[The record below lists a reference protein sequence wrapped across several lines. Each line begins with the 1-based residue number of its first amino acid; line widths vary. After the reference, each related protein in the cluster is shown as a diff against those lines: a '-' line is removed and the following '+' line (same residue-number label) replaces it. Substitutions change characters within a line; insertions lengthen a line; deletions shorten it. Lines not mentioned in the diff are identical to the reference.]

1 MSLIVTL
8 PSKNKTKV
16 EQKKKSLLLK
26 ILKISG
32 ITLTTILA
40 LLIILPIIFADTITE
55 KIKVL
60 ANENLD
66 GELNFSD
73 SELSF
78 FKHFPSLTL
87 TLNDFNLNGSQPFKD
102 QSLVSAKEIGLGID
116 IPSLLFGS
124 QMNIDEIYID
134 NAKINVQVNKK
145 GEANYNV
152 YKSESKDTVTSSE
165 NASMKLERI
174 QIENTSLIYNDLA
187 SKINIKATGFNYIGK
202 GDLKASN
209 FDLETKAEIASLNFA
224 FDKEEYLTNKKVS
237 AQLLTKINTTSLS
250 FVFTENNLVINKL
263 PVEFKGSFDFLKNG
277 YALDFNVKTEN
288 SNLHDLFTALPPK
301 FITWLSKTEIKGKTD
316 AYFTLKG
323 KYIAS
328 ENLKPSVTFGLKV
341 REGYVAYNKAPNP
354 AEKIY
359 LNFQT
364 QLPDLDVSKLKV
376 NVDSLYFVLGKDY
389 FSGIV
394 KTEGLGKSIAINS
407 KIKSNIDL
415 EMLNKAIGINN
426 LVVKGKLNI
435 DAVANGTYNAEERK
449 FPITNGKFHLSNGY
463 LKTSYYP
470 NPIQNI
476 NINANLENKTGD
488 FKDIAFVIPQAGF
501 KFEGEPFDVKASFKN
516 FDNILYDVKAKGT
529 INVARVYKVFSQKG
543 LALDGFIKA
552 DLSLAGRQSDA
563 TNKNF
568 SKLKNSGSLEL
579 KNIVTRSE
587 YLPKPFT
594 IKNGLFTFNQDQMK
608 FQNFNGEYGSAN
620 ITMNGYVENAINF
633 VLANNQILR
642 GNFSFSS
649 DELNINELIPTEE
662 VKINPADEDEK
673 PKTVSTVIEIPTNL
687 DLHMRFNASKVLY
700 DDLVVKNLSG
710 NVKISKGGLSL
721 QNGTLNIIDAVAKM
735 DAFYKNEG
743 TQKAKFDYKIVA
755 DDFDIKRAYNEIKMF
770 KEIASS
776 AESAEGIVG
785 LDYKISG
792 VLDHNMQPIMPSLNG
807 GGTLSVK
814 KVKMKGFKLL
824 NAVSQQT
831 ETEAIK
837 NPDVSKV
844 DIKTTIKNNIINI
857 ERFKIKVAGFRL
869 RFEGQTSLDG
879 NLNLKMRLGLPPFG
893 ILGIPMKVT
902 GTQENPKVRLGRKT
916 EDLKETEYDENAP
929 APVEVKAEAIVTE

>member
-1 MSLIVTL
+1 M
-8 PSKNKTKV
+8 

-32 ITLTTILA
+32 ITLGTILA

-87 TLNDFNLNGSQPFKD
+87 TLHDFNLNGSQPFKD

-116 IPSLLFGS
+116 ITSLLFGS
-124 QMNIDEIYID
+124 QMNVDEIYID
-134 NAKINVQVNKK
+134 HAKINVQVNKK

-152 YKSESKDTVTSSE
+152 YKSDSKDTTSSSE
-165 NASMKLERI
+165 SASLKLERI
-174 QIENTSLIYNDLA
+174 QIENTSLVYNDLA
-187 SKINIKATGFNYIGK
+187 SKININAKEFNYIGK

-209 FDLETKAEIASLNFA
+209 FDLETKAEIGSLDFS
-224 FDKEEYLTNKKVS
+224 FDNEEYLTNKKIS
-237 AQLLTKINTTSLS
+237 AKLLTKINTNSLS
-250 FVFTENNLVINKL
+250 FVFAENNLVINKL

-328 ENLKPSVTFGLKV
+328 ENLKPAVTFGLKV
-341 REGYVAYNKAPNP
+341 REGYVAYNKTPEP
-354 AEKIY
+354 ADKIY

-364 QLPDLDVSKLKV
+364 QLPNLDISKLKV
-376 NVDSLYFVLGKDY
+376 NVDSLYFVVGKDY

-394 KTEGLGKSIAINS
+394 KTEGLGKVISINS
-407 KIKSNIDL
+407 KIKSNLNL
-415 EMLNKAIGINN
+415 EKLNKAIGINN
-426 LVVKGKLNI
+426 LIVKGKLDI
-435 DAVANGTYNAEERK
+435 DVLAKGIYSAEEHN
-449 FPITNGKFHLSNGY
+449 FPITNGKFHLTNGF
-463 LKTSYYP
+463 LKTAYYP
-470 NPIQNI
+470 NPIQDI
-476 NINANLENKTGD
+476 NINANLENKTGN
-488 FKDIAFVIPQAGF
+488 FKDIAFLIPQAGF

-516 FDNILYDVKAKGT
+516 FDDVLYDVKAKGT
-529 INVARVYKVFSQKG
+529 VNVAKVYKVFSQKG
-543 LALDGFIKA
+543 LDLDGYIKA

-579 KNIVTRSE
+579 RNIVTRSS

-608 FQNFNGEYGSAN
+608 FQNFNGIYGSAN
-620 ITMNGYVENAINF
+620 VIMNGYVENAINF
-633 VLANNQILR
+633 VLSEKEILR

-649 DELNINELIPTEE
+649 DELNINELIPTET
-662 VKINPADEDEK
+662 VKTNNVDENEK
-673 PKTVSTVIEIPTNL
+673 PQTVSTVIEIPNNL
-687 DLHMRFNASKVLY
+687 DLNMRFNTGKILY
-700 DDLVVKNLSG
+700 DDLVVKNLAG
-710 NVKISKGGLSL
+710 NVKISKGALLL
-721 QNGTLNIIDAVAKM
+721 QNGSLSIIDAVAKM
-735 DAFYKNEG
+735 SAFYKNNG
-743 TQKAKFDYKIVA
+743 TQKANFEYAIVA
-755 DDFDIKRAYNEIKMF
+755 DNFDIKRAYNEIKMF
-770 KEIASS
+770 KEIASA

-807 GGTLSVK
+807 GGVLSVK

-824 NAVSQQT
+824 NVVSQKT
-831 ETEAIK
+831 ETDAIK

-902 GTQENPKVRLGRKT
+902 GNQENPKVRLGNKT

-929 APVEVKAEAIVTE
+929 APVEVKTENTATK

>member
-1 MSLIVTL
+1 M
-8 PSKNKTKV
+8 
-16 EQKKKSLLLK
+16 EQKKKSLLQK

-32 ITLTTILA
+32 ITIGIILT
-40 LLIILPIIFADTITE
+40 LLFILPILFADTITE

-66 GELNFSD
+66 GELNFKD

-87 TLNDFNLNGSQPFKD
+87 TLNDFNLNGSQPFTN
-102 QSLVSAKEIGLGID
+102 QSLVAAKEIGLGID

-134 NAKINVQVNKK
+134 NAKINIQVNKK
-145 GEANYNV
+145 GEANYTV
-152 YKSESKDTVTSSE
+152 YKSDNKDTVSSSE
-165 NASMKLERI
+165 SASLKLERI

-187 SKINIKATGFNYIGK
+187 SKINIKAKDFNYIGK
-202 GDLKASN
+202 GNLEQSN
-209 FDLETKAEIASLNFA
+209 FDLTTKAEIGRLDFA
-224 FDKEEYLTNKKVS
+224 FDNEEYLTNKKVS
-237 AQLLTKINTTSLS
+237 AKLLTKINTNSLS

-263 PVEFKGSFDFLKNG
+263 PVEFKGQFDFLKNG

-328 ENLKPSVTFGLKV
+328 ENLKPSVSFGLKV
-341 REGYVAYNKAPNP
+341 REGYVAHNKTPNP

-364 QLPDLDVSKLKV
+364 QLPQLDINKLKV
-376 NVDSLYFVLGKDY
+376 NVDSLYFVVGQDY

-394 KTEGLGKSIAINS
+394 KTEGFGKSISVNS
-407 KIKSNIDL
+407 KIKSKLNL
-415 EMLNKAIGINN
+415 EKLNNAIGIKD
-426 LVVKGKLNI
+426 LVLKGKLNI
-435 DAVANGTYNAEERK
+435 DIIANGIYNVEERK
-449 FPITNGKFHLSNGY
+449 FPVTNGKFNLTDGY
-463 LKTSYYP
+463 VKTSYYP

-476 NINANLENKTGD
+476 NVNANLNNTTGN
-488 FKDIAFVIPQAGF
+488 FKDIAFLIRQGGF

-516 FDNILYDVKAKGT
+516 FDDILYDVKAKGT
-529 INVARVYKVFSQKG
+529 INVAKVYKVFSQKG
-543 LALDGFIKA
+543 LDLDGFIKA

-563 TNKNF
+563 TNKKF

-579 KNIVTRSE
+579 KNIVTRSG

-594 IKNGLFTFNQDQMK
+594 IKNGLFTFNQDQMN
-608 FQNFNGEYGSAN
+608 FQNFNGIYGSAN
-620 ITMNGYVENAINF
+620 VVMNGYLENAINF
-633 VLANNQILR
+633 VLAKNQILR
-642 GNFSFSS
+642 GNFSFTS

-662 VKINPADEDEK
+662 IKADPTDEDEQ
-673 PKTVSTVIEIPTNL
+673 PKTVSTVIEIPNNL
-687 DLHMRFNASKVLY
+687 DLNMRFNASKILY

-710 NVKISKGGLSL
+710 NIKINKGALSL

-735 DAFYKNEG
+735 DAFYKNDG
-743 TQKAKFDYKIVA
+743 TQKAKFDYKIIA
-755 DDFDIKRAYNEIKMF
+755 NDFDIKRAYNEIKMF
-770 KEIASS
+770 REIASA
-776 AESAEGIVG
+776 AEKAEGIVS

-792 VLDHNMQPIMPSLNG
+792 ILDNNMQPIMPSLNG

-824 NAVSQQT
+824 NAVSKQT
-831 ETEAIK
+831 ETDAIK

-902 GTQENPKVRLGRKT
+902 GNQENPKVRLGRKT

-929 APVEVKAEAIVTE
+929 VPVEVKTENVETK

>member
-1 MSLIVTL
+1 M
-8 PSKNKTKV
+8 
-16 EQKKKSLLLK
+16 EQKKKSLLRK

-32 ITLTTILA
+32 ITFGTILA
-40 LLIILPIIFADTITE
+40 LLFILPIIFADTITE

-66 GELNFSD
+66 GELNFQD

-87 TLNDFNLNGSQPFKD
+87 TLNDFNLNGSHPFKN

-116 IPSLLFGS
+116 VPSLLFGS

-134 NAKINVQVNKK
+134 NAKINVQINKK

-152 YKSESKDTVTSSE
+152 YKSDSKDTVSNSE
-165 NASMKLERI
+165 SASLKLERI

-187 SKINIKATGFNYIGK
+187 SKIKIKATGFNYIGK
-202 GDLKASN
+202 GDLEKSN
-209 FDLETKAEIASLNFA
+209 FDLATKAEIANLDFA

-237 AQLLTKINTTSLS
+237 AKLLTKINTNSLS
-250 FVFTENNLVINKL
+250 FVFQKNDLVINKL

-301 FITWLSKTEIKGKTD
+301 FITWLSKTQIKGKTD

-328 ENLKPSVTFGLKV
+328 ENLKPNVTFGLKV
-341 REGYVAYNKAPNP
+341 REGYVAHNKTPEA

-364 QLPDLDVSKLKV
+364 QLPQLDITKLKV
-376 NVDSLYFVLGKDY
+376 NVDSLYFMVGKDY

-394 KTEGLGKSIAINS
+394 KTEGFGESIAIKS
-407 KIKSNIDL
+407 KIKSDL
-415 EMLNKAIGINN
+415 NLEKLNKAIGIND
-426 LVVKGKLNI
+426 LVLKGKLNI
-435 DAVANGTYNAEERK
+435 DILADGVYNSKNHK
-449 FPITNGKFHLSNGY
+449 FPVTKGKFHLVDGFI
-463 LKTSYYP
+463 KTEYYP

-476 NINANLENKTGD
+476 NINANLENKTGN
-488 FKDIAFVIPQAGF
+488 FKDIAFLIPQAGF

-516 FDNILYDVKAKGT
+516 FEDILYDVKAKGT
-529 INVARVYKVFSQKG
+529 INVAKVYKVFSQKG
-543 LALDGFIKA
+543 LDLDGFIKA

-568 SKLKNSGSLEL
+568 SKLKNSGTLEL
-579 KNIVTRSE
+579 KNIVTRSD
-587 YLPKPFT
+587 YLPKSFT

-608 FQNFNGEYGSAN
+608 FQNFNGVYGSAN
-620 ITMNGYVENAINF
+620 VTMNGYVENAINF
-633 VLANNQILR
+633 VLAKNQILR

-649 DELNINELIPTEE
+649 DELNINELIPTEV
-662 VKINPADEDEK
+662 VKTNADDEDEQQ
-673 PKTVSTVIEIPTNL
+673 KTVSTVIEIPNNL
-687 DLHMRFNASKVLY
+687 DLNLRFNASKILY
-700 DDLVVKNLSG
+700 DDLVVKNLAG
-710 NVKISKGGLSL
+710 NLKISKGSLSL
-721 QNGTLNIIDAVAKM
+721 QNGTLTIIDAVAKM

-755 DDFDIKRAYNEIKMF
+755 NDFDIKRAYNEIKMF
-770 KEIASS
+770 KEIASA
-776 AESAEGIVG
+776 AENAEGIVS

-792 VLDHNMQPIMPSLNG
+792 VLDNNMQPIMPSLNG

-824 NAVSQQT
+824 NAVSKQT
-831 ETEAIK
+831 ETEEIK

-893 ILGIPMKVT
+893 ILGIPMKVS
-902 GTQENPKVRLGRKT
+902 GTQENPKVKLGRKS
-916 EDLKETEYDENAP
+916 EDLEETEYDENVP
-929 APVEVKAEAIVTE
+929 APVEVKKENVVAE

>member
-1 MSLIVTL
+1 M
-8 PSKNKTKV
+8 
-16 EQKKKSLLLK
+16 EHKKKSLARK

-32 ITLTTILA
+32 ITFGFMLVL
-40 LLIILPIIFADTITE
+40 LLILPVIFADTITE
-55 KIKVL
+55 KIKTL

-87 TLNDFNLNGSQPFKD
+87 TLNDFNLNGSQPFKN
-102 QSLVSAKEIGLGID
+102 QSLISAKEIGLGID

-152 YKSESKDTVTSSE
+152 YKSENKDTVSSSE
-165 NASMKLERI
+165 SASLKLEHI

-187 SKINIKATGFNYIGK
+187 SKININAKGFNYIGK
-202 GDLKASN
+202 GDLKASH
-209 FDLETKAEIASLNFA
+209 FDLETKAQIDSLNFA
-224 FDKEEYLTNKKVS
+224 YDKQEYLTHKKIS
-237 AQLLTKINTTSLS
+237 AKLLTKINTNSLS
-250 FVFTENNLVINKL
+250 FVFEKNDLIINKL
-263 PVEFKGSFDFLKNG
+263 PVEFRGSFDFLKNG

-341 REGYVAYNKAPNP
+341 REGYVAYNKASNP

-415 EMLNKAIGINN
+415 EKLNKAIGING

-435 DAVANGTYNAEERK
+435 DAVANGIYNTEERK
-449 FPITNGKFHLSNGY
+449 FPVTNGKFNLANGY

-476 NINANLENKTGD
+476 NIKANLENKTGN
-488 FKDIAFVIPQAGF
+488 FKDIAFLIPQAGF

-516 FDNILYDVKAKGT
+516 FDDILYDVKAKGT
-529 INVARVYKVFSQKG
+529 INVAKVYKVFSQKG

-568 SKLKNSGSLEL
+568 RKLKNSGSLEL

-608 FQNFNGEYGSAN
+608 FQNFNGIYGSAN
-620 ITMNGYVENAINF
+620 VVMNGYLENAINF
-633 VLANNQILR
+633 VLAKNQILR
-642 GNFSFSS
+642 GNFSFTS

-662 VKINPADEDEK
+662 IKVDPTDEDEQ
-673 PKTVSTVIEIPTNL
+673 PKTVATVIEIPNNL
-687 DLHMRFNASKVLY
+687 DLNMRFNASKILY

-710 NVKISKGGLSL
+710 NVKINNGALSL

-735 DAFYKNEG
+735 DAFYKNDG

-755 DDFDIKRAYNEIKMF
+755 NDFEIKRAYNEIKMF
-770 KEIASS
+770 REIASA
-776 AESAEGIVG
+776 AEKAEGIVS

-792 VLDHNMQPIMPSLNG
+792 ILDNNMQPIMPSLNG

-824 NAVSQQT
+824 NAVSKQT
-831 ETEAIK
+831 ETDAIK

-902 GTQENPKVRLGRKT
+902 GNQENPKVRLGRKS
-916 EDLKETEYDENAP
+916 EDLKETEYDENTP
-929 APVEVKAEAIVTE
+929 VPVEVKTENVETK